1 MKKIIFYLFFF
12 FFIFTER
19 FLVEIDIV
27 LDKDMPLSEAHDIG
41 ESLQKNIEELDEVER
56 CWVHLDYE
64 VDHQPEHK
72 DD

>member
-1 MKKIIFYLFFF
+1 
-12 FFIFTER
+12 
-19 FLVEIDIV
+19 
-27 LDKDMPLSEAHDIG
+27 MPLSEAHDIG